1 MAKMSTDNQ
10 KKDRKGLTEDIIVD
24 QWQKVWLNI
33 KKLAK
38 KKKRSTKNSE
48 VNWGQKK
55 LIGCFESTPTDEKYK
70 LRLAP

>member
-1 MAKMSTDNQ
+1 MAKMSTDDQ

-38 KKKRSTKNSE
+38 NQKRSTKNIV
-48 VNWGQKK
+48 VN
-55 LIGCFESTPTDEKYK
+55 
-70 LRLAP
+70 